1 MKVSK
6 CTALTPTGRSFSSQY
21 GNFNVWSVSF
31 ENGDSG
37 EVNTKEG
44 FNPKFVV
51 GQEGTYEITPAANP
65 QHAPKIKYINPEF
78 AGEQQSSPGVQAQP
92 IKAKSNE
99 TNKMIAKQVALK
111 CAVKFAAT
119 DSNSTTDSILT
130 QCDSFYQ
137 WLIKPDAPQA
147 QPQANGATPQA
158 SPQPSQPVQDQMNF
172 EQPPQWVDQ
181 A

>member
-1 MKVSK
+1 MMV
-6 CTALTPTGRSFSSQY
+6 TVQMTETYLEYLLTE
-21 GNFNVWSVSF
+21 NVIDKDQILTVEAIERDLEQS
-31 ENGDSG
+31 EN
-37 EVNTKEG
+37 
-44 FNPKFVV
+44 
-51 GQEGTYEITPAANP
+51 
-65 QHAPKIKYINPEF
+65 
-78 AGEQQSSPGVQAQP
+78 
-92 IKAKSNE
+92 
-99 TNKMIAKQVALK
+99 
-111 CAVKFAAT
+111 T